1 MMIHFYKTTLVNDIS
16 LRFSRNLFTVLSLPD
31 STQTLQK
38 LLSDLHGDFN
48 NYELFLTTWG

>member
-16 LRFSRNLFTVLSLPD
+16 LRFSRNLLTVLSLPD

-38 LLSDLHGDFN
+38 LLSDLHCDFN